1 MERIVEE
8 YRQSYE
14 KFEKKF
20 EEIKQAYEN
29 TKDEKRAR
37 ADLQKLASEHR
48 THYGACFMFLEYGKE
63 IFDKEKIEYGF
74 KILQIGMNTFKDP
87 PKDTGIYLRFV
98 QYNMEHNQEDKAEEY
113 LLKICNGVSNYDES
127 IEWSG
132 MSEIWKKYKY
142 LVDGKVPLPLSQ
154 RQPVAKAPDECTMQI
169 KDVLQL
175 SKEEL
180 LSGLSEH
187 LGEMSCYG
195 EEITY
200 LNKWE
205 KIIFDV
211 DNLLTVV
218 GADGVDSWLHSYGHR
233 FEQTKKALQA
243 IGAEKGYM
251 FLGEIEKKFPKGK
264 VPKSYDRL
272 EKILDKMIENDEDFD
287 EEETKYYYDADVEEE
302 LVECL
307 YRYVLENKKRFR

>member
-1 MERIVEE
+1 MKSGILRTGENSTGRNNMERIVEE

-187 LGEMSCYG
+187 LGE
-195 EEITY
+195 
-200 LNKWE
+200 
-205 KIIFDV
+205 
-211 DNLLTVV
+211 
-218 GADGVDSWLHSYGHR
+218 
-233 FEQTKKALQA
+233 
-243 IGAEKGYM
+243 
-251 FLGEIEKKFPKGK
+251 IEKKFPKGK

-287 EEETKYYYDADVEEE
+287 EEETKYYYDADVEKE